1 MDAFTGK
8 SKGSAYVSFAASC
21 NLEGHLLSVER
32 VAFLEFL
39 QDPNLDLASVTVLW
53 NSSND
58 LDCNSLASLRVD
70 SFHNLAESPLSKE
83 TDSPVCV
90 RGLERIPRRL

>member
-39 QDPNLDLASVTVLW
+39 QDPNLDLARVTVLW
-53 NSSND
+53 DGSYD
-58 LDCNSLASLRVD
+58 LDSYPLVSFCVNGLDHLAKCSLAQ
-70 SFHNLAESPLSKE
+70 
-83 TDSPVCV
+83 
-90 RGLERIPRRL
+90 